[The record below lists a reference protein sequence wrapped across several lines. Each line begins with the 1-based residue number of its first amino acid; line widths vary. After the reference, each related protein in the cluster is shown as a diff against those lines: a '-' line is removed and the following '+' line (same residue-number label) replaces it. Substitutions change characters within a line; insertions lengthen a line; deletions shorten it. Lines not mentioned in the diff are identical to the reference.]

1 MQSSIVEDGAWKNLR
16 QNVMS
21 AKSSLLLF
29 AAGWILLAIA
39 TLPAQASGAPV
50 PVSVTTPTAVTGT
63 FPLVNDQ
70 IPPGQVHLL
79 RLSARED
86 AGMQATITYLDSV
99 NGSTG
104 TLSPIHGDFVNC
116 QENISRSIT
125 SADIRDSAADLRGI
139 TELFRGET
147 DALLQ
152 EPCRHSGR
160 RPVLGIQHAP
170 WYPGLACRAVW
181 QYYHAITGERVRN
194 YLSTEEPYGD
204 HH

>member
-152 EPCRHSGR
+152 EAGGNTETLGQAVRLGTSGNPAGTQAEDR
-160 RPVLGIQHAP
+160 YWESSMRPGIP
-170 WYPGLACRAVW
+170 
-181 QYYHAITGERVRN
+181 
-194 YLSTEEPYGD
+194 D
-204 HH
+204 

>member
-1 MQSSIVEDGAWKNLR
+1 MQSSIVEDGALKNLR

-29 AAGWILLAIA
+29 AAGWILLAMA
-39 TLPAQASGAPV
+39 TLPSQASGAPV
-50 PVSVTTPTAVTGT
+50 PVSVTPPTAVTGT
-63 FPLVNDQ
+63 FPLVDDQ
-70 IPPGQVHLL
+70 VPPGQAHLL

-125 SADIRDSAADLRGI
+125 SADLRDDAPDLRRI
-139 TELFRGET
+139 AELFRGET
-147 DALLQ
+147 DARFQ
-152 EPCRHSGR
+152 EAGGNTETPGQAVQLGTSGNPAGTQAKDR
-160 RPVLGIQHAP
+160 Y
-170 WYPGLACRAVW
+170 WETSMCPGL
-181 QYYHAITGERVRN
+181 
-194 YLSTEEPYGD
+194 PD
-204 HH
+204 